1 MDLCSTIISKSYE
14 DSKGTGED
22 ECINDIAQVPHISKL
37 ASASASAP
45 FELPGSSAVDNDN
58 EFLFLPVSFDSC
70 CSN

>member
-1 MDLCSTIISKSYE
+1 MKTVKV
-14 DSKGTGED
+14 
-22 ECINDIAQVPHISKL
+22 QVKMNASMTLHKFHIYQNSS